1 MIFIV
6 SIAPAAVTV
15 PEAATPQ
22 QAASG
27 HTAILYPSTHAH
39 ALSQMVW
46 EAVFVECAMDFLSIY
61 DHFIYIYIYI
71 FFFFQRTKL
80 LHCCRCDQ

>member
-6 SIAPAAVTV
+6 NIAPAAVTV

-61 DHFIYIYIYI
+61 DHYIYIYIYV
-71 FFFFQRTKL
+71 FFQRTKI

>member
-1 MIFIV
+1 MN
-6 SIAPAAVTV
+6 IAPAAVPV

-39 ALSQMVW
+39 AISQMVW
-46 EAVFVECAMDFLSIY
+46 MAAFFDCKIDFLS
-61 DHFIYIYIYI
+61 
-71 FFFFQRTKL
+71 FFLVQFFKEL
-80 LHCCRCDQ
+80 GS